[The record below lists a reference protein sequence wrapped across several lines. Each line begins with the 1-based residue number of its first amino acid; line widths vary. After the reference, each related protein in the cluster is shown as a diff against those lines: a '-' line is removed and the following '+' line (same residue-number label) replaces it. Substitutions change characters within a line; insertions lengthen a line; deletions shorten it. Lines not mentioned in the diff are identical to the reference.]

1 MGRIHQSKNVL
12 GTDNQQERL
21 RMGYWISGFTDGEGC
36 FAVSV
41 IKNPTTRFGKQIFPE
56 FVITQG
62 AKSLAAL
69 EMMKKYFGCGSIIV
83 NKRYDNHNENLY
95 RYCVRSI
102 GDLQNKIVPFFRM
115 FPLKTYKANDFRIFQ
130 KIIALM
136 ERKQHLTEKGWEKV
150 LVLASQM
157 NRKKIRS

>member
-1 MGRIHQSKNVL
+1 MRRIHQSKNVL

-36 FAVSV
+36 FAISV
-41 IKNPTTRFGKQIFPE
+41 IKNPTTHFGKQIFPE

>member
-1 MGRIHQSKNVL
+1 MRRIHQSKNVL

>member
-1 MGRIHQSKNVL
+1 
-12 GTDNQQERL
+12 
-21 RMGYWISGFTDGEGC
+21 MGYWISGFTDGEGC

>member
-1 MGRIHQSKNVL
+1 MKRIHQSKNVF